1 MRQQELLTS
10 GLMFCAATMQFIWV
24 KDLAG
29 IVEYYSCPDNVG
41 RMGDMQTFEL
51 PEERPASPGDY
62 PLRLAPRST
71 AGGYQIGGGQAFSAV
86 HLHRMVLVLNRKNQ
100 IRKPSPIRRC
110 ANVGSWHFSSCH
122 QLKVSDHTVR
132 RCPVR
137 HVLCVQRR
145 RYTFADIKVTQ
156 V

>member
-51 PEERPASPGDY
+51 SEVQLSGLSDEACVVHK
-62 PLRLAPRST
+62 
-71 AGGYQIGGGQAFSAV
+71 AG
-86 HLHRMVLVLNRKNQ
+86 
-100 IRKPSPIRRC
+100 
-110 ANVGSWHFSSCH
+110 
-122 QLKVSDHTVR
+122 
-132 RCPVR
+132 
-137 HVLCVQRR
+137 
-145 RYTFADIKVTQ
+145 
-156 V
+156 